1 MCRMEVVEVEV
12 RVLKLLCQDVEVGVL
27 KLLCQDVE
35 VETMWKS
42 QNASRHLE
50 TSHCILKIVPPMY
63 PQEPRRSLARSLA
76 EDQEEKVDKV
86 LAVVQAHFPALSWFL
101 LYTPRS
107 VAPAA
112 AADRR

>member
-1 MCRMEVVEVEV
+1 MCRMEVVE
-12 RVLKLLCQDVEVGVL
+12 VEVGVL

-76 EDQEEKVDKV
+76 EDQEEKVDKAF
-86 LAVVQAHFPALSWFL
+86 AVVQAQLPALSWFL